1 VLEPIGK
8 QAYRLELPETIKI
21 HLVFYVSLLE
31 PFSGCLSDFEPPLPV
46 IVNNEE
52 EYVAEEVLDSR

>member
-1 VLEPIGK
+1 MLEPISK
-8 QAYRLELPETIKI
+8 QAYQLELPETIKI

-31 PFSGCLSDFEPPLPV
+31 PFSGCLGDFELPLPV

-52 EYVAEEVLDSR
+52 EYVAKEVLDSR